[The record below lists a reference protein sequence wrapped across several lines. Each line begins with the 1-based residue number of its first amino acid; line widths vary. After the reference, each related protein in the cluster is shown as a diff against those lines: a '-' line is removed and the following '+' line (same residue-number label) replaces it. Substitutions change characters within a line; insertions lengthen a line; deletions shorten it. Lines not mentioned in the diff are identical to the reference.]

1 MIAKRLSKVFLFSVV
16 DVKSGTWVGGS
27 ETLRSAAKQGG
38 GNNINTEYS
47 TEEWLSEVI
56 ITELA
61 DSCWYTLNAI
71 QQGEADY
78 SNDSFRCFTPV
89 PIRKNYSNQSF
100 TSEVPE
106 EARGKLFLLG
116 TSLSGYKRCRI
127 WCSRSASFSWQAH
140 SSFKGTG
147 EEGERWL
154 RDVDIDSMSQGAFTG
169 LLSCFVKCLPRQ
181 RHAVDTSMWKPKIS
195 KCGEG
200 LNNPKAC
207 YPQSPPQHH
216 GGPCKDTTFVKGAI
230 SAPFSSSADLSSWQT
245 P

>member
-38 GNNINTEYS
+38 GNNINTGYS

-71 QQGEADY
+71 QQVDY
-78 SNDSFRCFTPV
+78 SNDSLRCFTPV
-89 PIRKNYSNQSF
+89 PIRTTQSF
-100 TSEVPE
+100 TPEVSV

-116 TSLSGYKRCRI
+116 TSLSDYKRWGI
-127 WCSRSASFSWQAH
+127 WCSHSASFSWRAH

-147 EEGERWL
+147 EEGERWV
-154 RDVDIDSMSQGAFTG
+154 RDVDVDNTSQGAFTG
-169 LLSCFVKCLPRQ
+169 LLSCFVKRLPR
-181 RHAVDTSMWKPKIS
+181 
-195 KCGEG
+195 
-200 LNNPKAC
+200 
-207 YPQSPPQHH
+207 
-216 GGPCKDTTFVKGAI
+216 
-230 SAPFSSSADLSSWQT
+230 
-245 P
+245 

>member
-71 QQGEADY
+71 QQGEVDY
-78 SNDSFRCFTPV
+78 SNDSLRCFTPV

-100 TSEVPE
+100 TSEVSE

-116 TSLSGYKRCRI
+116 TSLSGYKRCGI
-127 WCSRSASFSWQAH
+127 WCSHSASFSWRAH

-147 EEGERWL
+147 EEGER
-154 RDVDIDSMSQGAFTG
+154 
-169 LLSCFVKCLPRQ
+169 
-181 RHAVDTSMWKPKIS
+181 
-195 KCGEG
+195 
-200 LNNPKAC
+200 
-207 YPQSPPQHH
+207 
-216 GGPCKDTTFVKGAI
+216 
-230 SAPFSSSADLSSWQT
+230 
-245 P
+245 